1 MVRRFRTP
9 VVVEGRMV
17 GEWSW
22 GGVCDSCLL
31 EIDPSHTTSRCPHCG
46 AVFHSF
52 CYTAL
57 LSSKGR
63 CPKCKMELA

>member
-1 MVRRFRTP
+1 MVRRLRTP
-9 VVVEGRMV
+9 VVVEGRKV
-17 GEWSW
+17 GEWFW
-22 GGVCDSCLL
+22 GVVCDACLV
-31 EIDPSHTTSRCPHCG
+31 EIDQAHEVTRCPHCG